1 MAGVAAYRPD
11 VVLMDIRMPGLNGI
25 DATERIT
32 ALRDPPK
39 VIVLTTFQLDE
50 YVFAALRAGA
60 SGFLLK
66 DTPPV
71 DIIRAIRL
79 VAAGEAMLSPSVTR
93 TLIER
98 FGADPTASRRAA
110 AELALRGLTAR
121 EREVAAEVARGRSNA
136 EIASRLYMSEATVKG
151 ARVQGDGQARR
162 VEPGA
167 GRDHRPRRRPGLA
180 GAWPG
185 VTFHWAARSWT
196 QVVAAAGLVAGL
208 LPRRARLRRFR
219 PGRGGR
225 RGCRRRGPRR
235 RLGRGGC
242 GRGGCTARLAPRAAP
257 GPRRRGG

>member
-1 MAGVAAYRPD
+1 VPNRMLGVLLADDDPLVRAGLRTILSAADDLRVVGEAGDGEAAIAGVGAYRPD

-32 ALRDPPK
+32 ALRDAPK

-50 YVFAALRAGA
+50 YVFGALRAGA

-79 VAAGEAMLSPSVTR
+79 IAAGEAMLSPSVTR

-98 FGADPTASRRAA
+98 FGADPTASRRAT

-151 ARVQGDGQARR
+151 HVSKVMAKLSGSNRVQVAI
-162 VEPGA
+162 VV
-167 GRDHRPRRRPGLA
+167 RDA
-180 GAWPG
+180 D
-185 VTFHWAARSWT
+185 
-196 QVVAAAGLVAGL
+196 
-208 LPRRARLRRFR
+208 
-219 PGRGGR
+219 
-225 RGCRRRGPRR
+225 
-235 RLGRGGC
+235 LG
-242 GRGGCTARLAPRAAP
+242 
-257 GPRRRGG
+257 

>member
-1 MAGVAAYRPD
+1 VPNRMLGVLLADDDPLVRAGLRTILSAADDLRVVGEAGDGAAAVAGVAAYRPD

-50 YVFAALRAGA
+50 YVFGALRAGA
-60 SGFLLK
+60 SGFLPK

-71 DIIRAIRL
+71 DMIRAIRL

-98 FGADPTASRRAA
+98 FGADPTATRRAT
-110 AELALRGLTAR
+110 AELMLRGLTAR

-151 ARVQGDGQARR
+151 HVSKVMAKLAGSNRVQVAII
-162 VEPGA
+162 V
-167 GRDHRPRRRPGLA
+167 RDA
-180 GAWPG
+180 D
-185 VTFHWAARSWT
+185 
-196 QVVAAAGLVAGL
+196 
-208 LPRRARLRRFR
+208 
-219 PGRGGR
+219 
-225 RGCRRRGPRR
+225 
-235 RLGRGGC
+235 LG
-242 GRGGCTARLAPRAAP
+242 
-257 GPRRRGG
+257 

>member
-1 MAGVAAYRPD
+1 VPNPKLGVLLADDDPLVRARLRTILSAADDLRVVGEAGDGAAAVAGVAAYRPD
-11 VVLMDIRMPGLNGI
+11 VVLMDIRMPGVNGI

-50 YVFAALRAGA
+50 YVFGALRAGA

-98 FGADPTASRRAA
+98 FGADPTASRRAT
-110 AELALRGLTAR
+110 AELMLRGLTPR

-151 ARVQGDGQARR
+151 HVSKVMAKLAGSNRVQVAII
-162 VEPGA
+162 V
-167 GRDHRPRRRPGLA
+167 RDA
-180 GAWPG
+180 D
-185 VTFHWAARSWT
+185 
-196 QVVAAAGLVAGL
+196 
-208 LPRRARLRRFR
+208 
-219 PGRGGR
+219 
-225 RGCRRRGPRR
+225 
-235 RLGRGGC
+235 LG
-242 GRGGCTARLAPRAAP
+242 
-257 GPRRRGG
+257 